1 MGFASCL
8 HRRGAVYHF
17 RVRIPSPLAAIV
29 GRADL
34 RFSLGTREPALARRL
49 SQLARLGTTR
59 LFEDICRQMTNT
71 ERPETDQPFEGL
83 VSDSPEYPVVLLS
96 YEQLR
101 DLAREYFRNEF
112 KRDQIHR
119 MDRSTFK
126 EDFTTAQKA
135 RLVEEK
141 KLRAALGGGNMEAM
155 HDTARGVLRHEGITP
170 KFDGRRPEVLNH
182 TLNQLSF
189 LLLRAKLAANLVAQ
203 AHDAGDFS
211 AAPAD
216 PIFAD
221 IREVNL
227 VQALAEVLA
236 RRPAE
241 AELDRLQSQT
251 LDEALMDFFKERTLA
266 EKSRKDYENTVRWLK
281 EITGEKKIAEI
292 TEADLL
298 EFKKQML
305 DMPANATQKFGTNS
319 MKEAIARSKAGRIEF
334 TLMTTA
340 TINNKYLSN
349 IRAFF
354 EWAVSNGRTRHKTS
368 PAAELSVQVRETDK
382 GDRLPFS
389 IPDLQKLFDAPL
401 FAGCQSDKRVHTPG
415 KIMVRDHRFWAP
427 LLALFAGLRLNEI
440 GQLTVDDVRLHN
452 GLLHLHVTTTL
463 DKEDREGT
471 RERDACAERSG
482 PTRGRRGKRKQ
493 IKTKNARRLIPIHEE
508 LVKMGFL
515 DLVQGCIDRGH
526 KRLFPEW
533 QKSKDGYYSSR
544 YSRFFNQQLLPPLK
558 LKTPELVF
566 HSLRHNFK
574 DALRN
579 AAIAPET
586 QNRAIGHKTGHV
598 GEGYG
603 TGQLVEQESIELL
616 RIRYKGLDLSHLH
629 CERSRVKL
637 DNVG

>member
-34 RFSLGTREPALARRL
+34 RFSLGTREPTLARRL

-59 LFEDICRQMTNT
+59 LFEDLCRQMTNA

-112 KRDQIHR
+112 KRDQVHR
-119 MDRSTFK
+119 MNRSTFK
-126 EDFTTAQKA
+126 EDFTTAQQV
-135 RLVEEK
+135 RLDEEK
-141 KLRAALGGGNMEAM
+141 KLRTALGAGNMEAM

-170 KFDGRRPEVLNH
+170 TFDGQRPEVLNH

-227 VQALAEVLA
+227 VKALAEVLA
-236 RRPAE
+236 SRPTKPE
-241 AELDRLQSQT
+241 FDHLQSQT
-251 LDEALMDFFKERTLA
+251 LDEALEGFLKERNLA
-266 EKSRKDYENTVRWLK
+266 EKSRKDYENTIRWLK
-281 EITGEKKIAEI
+281 EITGEKKIAEV
-292 TEADLL
+292 TQADLL
-298 EFKKQML
+298 EFKDRLL
-305 DMPANATQKFGTNS
+305 DMPANAAQKFGTNS
-319 MKEAIARSKAGRIEF
+319 MKEAIARSKAGRIKF

-349 IRAFF
+349 VRAFF
-354 EWAVSNGRTRHKTS
+354 EWAAENGRTRDKAN
-368 PAAELSVQVRETDK
+368 PAAKLSVKVRESDK

-389 IPDLQKLFDAPL
+389 IRDLQKLFGAPL
-401 FAGCQSDKRVHTPG
+401 FAGCQSATRVHAPG
-415 KIMVRDHRFWAP
+415 KTMVRDHRFWAP

-440 GQLTVDDVRLHN
+440 GQLTVDDVHPHN
-452 GLLHLHVTTTL
+452 GLLHLHVTTTP
-463 DKEDREGT
+463 DQEDQDESGEG
-471 RERDACAERSG
+471 DQSSDQSS
-482 PTRGRRGKRKQ
+482 PTRGRRGKRKK
-493 IKTKNARRLIPIHEE
+493 IKTTNARRLVPIHED
-508 LVKMGFL
+508 LIKMGFL
-515 DLVQGCIDRGH
+515 NLVQACIDRGH

-603 TGQLVEQESIELL
+603 SGQLVENESLATDIPCRPVRRFRLL
-616 RIRYKGLDLSHLH
+616 S
-629 CERSRVKL
+629 
-637 DNVG
+637 